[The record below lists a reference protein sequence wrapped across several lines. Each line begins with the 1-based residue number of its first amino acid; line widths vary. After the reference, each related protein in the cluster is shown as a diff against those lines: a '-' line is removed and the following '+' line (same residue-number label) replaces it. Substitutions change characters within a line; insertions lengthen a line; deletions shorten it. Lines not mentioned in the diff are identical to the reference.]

1 MSSQSRDCPPSQSS
15 EEAGRRQDASHAQP
29 LAKEAARPPG
39 VGKSSH
45 FTQAGPLGELPA
57 SQHVLD
63 NSRFSVGLA
72 IQYRSPNCARLF
84 KPKFK

>member
-1 MSSQSRDCPPSQSS
+1 MLPMHSLWLKKQLDLLGWGKAAISPKQDRLVSCLHPST
-15 EEAGRRQDASHAQP
+15 EID
-29 LAKEAARPPG
+29 
-39 VGKSSH
+39 
-45 FTQAGPLGELPA
+45 
-57 SQHVLD
+57 VLD